1 MIELL
6 IFRSTPGDMGRSNPL
21 VLLLSLRC
29 ISRYFKY
36 DGVEEWGQCSF
47 VHLFVV
53 CLVDSLTFGSRV
65 YADGLWH

>member
-1 MIELL
+1 MMVWK
-6 IFRSTPGDMGRSNPL
+6 SGGS
-21 VLLLSLRC
+21 V
-29 ISRYFKY
+29 
-36 DGVEEWGQCSF
+36 WCSF